1 MLIKFISLI
10 ALVFV
15 SGFVTNAYAHTS
27 EIIFGYKVEVGWV
40 EEPPLVGVKNAI
52 EIFVTE
58 ATKLDL
64 QLEKRSHDHSEHKD
78 EAHDHSEHKDEAHD
92 HSKHDHSE
100 NENETLENESEKI
113 NDEISE
119 NDSSLLQDTEK
130 SVYEIIKQWE
140 DDDMSQ
146 YKAIRDIQLALH
158 ENKTQ
163 INDYETLQI
172 ISPIIDNAVT
182 GVQDYYLGMHS
193 IKNVMDKRIEEL
205 KNTPT
210 EEIIPEVEEPVAI
223 SGLADKIEVNVKIQ
237 NTKTFLVLEE
247 DTEFPGRY
255 VGKFTPLETGIP
267 FVNVFLGTYGDRE
280 IELTFHPEDVE
291 FAN

>member
-27 EIIFGYKVEVGWV
+27 EIILGYKVEVGWI
-40 EEPPLVGVKNAI
+40 EEPPLVGVKNGI

-64 QLEKRSHDHSEHKD
+64 QLEKRSHDHSE
-78 EAHDHSEHKDEAHD
+78 DEAHD
-92 HSKHDHSE
+92 HSKHEDEDHDHSEHDHSE
-100 NENETLENESEKI
+100 NKNETLENESEKI

-119 NDSSLLQDTEK
+119 NDGSLLQETEK

-140 DDDMSQ
+140 VHHISQ
-146 YKAIRDIQLALH
+146 YKAIRDIQLTLH
-158 ENKTQ
+158 ENKIH

-172 ISPIIDNAVT
+172 FSSIIDDVIT
-182 GVQDYYLGMHS
+182 GVKAYDLGMHS

-205 KNTPT
+205 KNTPS
-210 EEIIPEVEEPVAI
+210 EEKIPEVEEPIAI
-223 SGLADKIEVNVKIQ
+223 SGLADKIEVNVKIK

-280 IELTFHPEDVE
+280 VELIFHPEDVE
-291 FAN
+291 VTN